1 MMMTKPI
8 VLAVV
13 VALGLASCAGD
24 SEASKKRLLETG
36 NKYYDSG
43 KYKEASLVYR
53 KLINKDARYGEAYYR
68 WGLTELKQGRFSDAL
83 RALRR
88 ASELQPDNDDAHAK
102 LGDLYL
108 AIYLSD
114 QKKFKQ
120 VLADFEDLSKRLLKR
135 NPNNYEGLR
144 MKGYLAVA
152 NQDFKA
158 AIETFRAA
166 DKIKP
171 NQGQVTLA
179 LAQSLVQDKQDAEA
193 ERVVREGIAKNKTF
207 GQLYDFLYLLKF
219 REKKEDECEQI
230 LRQKLASNSNSIAY
244 WLDLAAHFVRFR
256 KTDQMEATLRE
267 LLSKTEIK
275 DRHKLAG
282 DFYVRIGNLPAAY
295 KLYEEGVKAEPASKV
310 TLQKKMVEILAMQGQ
325 LDESIK
331 LADSVLAENK
341 NDNEAKAIRAAL
353 RLRSGNR
360 QELDASIKEFQ
371 DVIKAMPDNAVV
383 RFNLGEALL
392 AKGELDQARNQFLES
407 IKIRP
412 SYVYPKVALARMY
425 LAQRDWS
432 KAQQYA
438 DEALQVNER
447 YTPARLARVS
457 ALVGMREPNSLRTAR
472 TELDKMIENNPDNRD
487 SRYLLAMV
495 DLIEGKSAA
504 AEKGFGMLRNSNPP
518 DIRGLFGLAE
528 IYMATKRADE
538 ARILIENEIK
548 KGGPNQ
554 RGLRLSLANVAVRSK
569 NFEAAIS
576 EYKSLIDENPKAPDL
591 WMRMGETYRLAGN
604 FDQAIASFDKARE
617 FAPSNPA
624 AYLRKA
630 LAMEAAGRRTE
641 TRPIYEQ
648 ILKLAPDNAFALN
661 NLAYIMAENDKD
673 LDQALTFAQKAK
685 QQMPDNMDVA
695 DTLGWIYLKKNLN
708 DDAIKV
714 FRDLLQKKPEH
725 VTWRYHLAMALFMK
739 GDRLQ
744 ARKELESA
752 MKNKPRPDETNKI
765 NALLSRIG

>member
-1 MMMTKPI
+1 MMMTRPTAL
-8 VLAVV
+8 LAVF
-13 VALGLASCAGD
+13 ALALASCAGD
-24 SEASKKRLLETG
+24 SEGSKRRLLETG
-36 NKYYDSG
+36 NKYFDAG

-53 KLINKDARYGEAYYR
+53 KLINKDPRYGEAYYR
-68 WGLTELKQGRFSDAL
+68 WGLTELKQGRYQDAL

-88 ASELQPDNDDAHAK
+88 ASELQPENDDAHAK

-114 QKKFKQ
+114 PKKFKQ

-135 NPNNYEGLR
+135 NPNNFEGLR
-144 MKGYLAVA
+144 MKGYLAIA

-166 DKIKP
+166 DQVKP
-171 NQGQVTLA
+171 AQGQVILA
-179 LAQSLVQDKQDAEA
+179 LAQSLAQDKQEAEA
-193 ERVVREGIAKNKTF
+193 ERVLRDGIAKTKTF
-207 GQLYDFLYLLKF
+207 GQLYDFLYLLKA
-219 REKKEDECEQI
+219 RQKNEAECEQI
-230 LRQKLASNSNSIAY
+230 LRSKLASNPASVAY
-244 WLDLAAHFVRFR
+244 WLDLASHFVRFR
-256 KTDQMEATLRE
+256 KPDQMEATLRE
-267 LLSKTEIK
+267 FLSKGELK

-295 KLYEEGVKAEPASKV
+295 KLYEEGIKAEPSSKV

-331 LADSVLAENK
+331 LADSVLAAHPE
-341 NDNEAKAIRAAL
+341 DNEAKAIRAAL

-360 QELDASIKEFQ
+360 KEIEASIKEFQ

-392 AKGELDQARNQFLES
+392 AKGEVDQARSQFLES

-412 SYVYPKVALARMY
+412 SYIYPKVALARMY
-425 LAQRDWS
+425 LAQRDWA

-438 DEALQVNER
+438 DEALQVNQR
-447 YTPARLARVS
+447 YLPARLARVS
-457 ALVGMREPNSLRTAR
+457 ALIGVREPNSLRTAR
-472 TELDKMIENNPDNRD
+472 AELERVLETNPDNRD

-495 DLIEGKSAA
+495 DMIEGKTAA
-504 AEKGFGMLRNSNPP
+504 AEKGFSLLHTANPP
-518 DIRGLFGLAE
+518 DIRGLFGLTE
-528 IYMATKRADE
+528 VYMATKRANE
-538 ARILIENEIK
+538 ARILLENELK
-548 KGGPNQ
+548 KGAGNQ
-554 RGLRLSLANVAVRSK
+554 RGLRLALANVAVRSR
-569 NFEAAIS
+569 NYPAAIS
-576 EYKSLIDENPKAPDL
+576 QYKTLLEENPKAPDL
-591 WMRMGETYRLAGN
+591 WMRMGETHRLAGSY
-604 FDQAIASFDKARE
+604 DEAIAAFDKARE
-617 FAPSNPA
+617 FAPNNPA
-624 AYLRKA
+624 VYLRKA
-630 LAMEAAGRRTE
+630 LTMEMAGRRTE

-648 ILKLAPDNAFALN
+648 ILKLAPDNPFALN

-685 QQMPDNMDVA
+685 QQLPDNLDVA

-752 MKNKPRPDETNKI
+752 MKNKPRPDETAKI
-765 NALLSRIG
+765 NALLQRIG